1 MNELIKI
8 QNNENGQAVS
18 ARDLHK
24 ALSLCKS
31 FEEFFIKVSELKC
44 SLDTI
49 AELRTLRKTVEL
61 FLTKYSGDA
70 ITYLA
75 DSIDVETTLPCRQE
89 ISSEINE
96 SQMKEELLN
105 NFTNAFPDYA
115 LIGVEVSVKGIGR
128 IDVLAK
134 ECRCERPVI
143 IEIKASDMNPNKQL
157 LAYAK
162 GYKNPIL
169 IAITKKMFPLERRL
183 KAIAYY
189 TLEELKEGANLWV
202 S

>member
-8 QNNENGQAVS
+8 QTNENGQAVS
-18 ARDLHK
+18 ARDLHE

-70 ITYLA
+70 ITYLT
-75 DSIDVETTLPCRQE
+75 DSIDAEKALPFRKE
-89 ISSEINE
+89 ISPEIKE

-105 NFTNAFPDYA
+105 NFANAFPDYV
-115 LIGVEVSVKGIGR
+115 LIGAEVSIKGIGR

-134 ECRCERPVI
+134 ECHSERPVI
-143 IEIKASDMNPNKQL
+143 IEIKAGDMNPNKQL

-162 GYKNPIL
+162 AYKNPIL
-169 IAITKKMFPLERRL
+169 IAITKNAFLLGHRL
-183 KAIAYY
+183 RGIAYY
-189 TLEELKEGANLWV
+189 TLEELKEGAKLWV